1 LEILELRQHWK
12 FKKLEP
18 NCDKIGNFRIV
29 TKLEILRIGT
39 KLEILRIGTK
49 LEILRTKLEQNWKF

>member
-1 LEILELRQHWK
+1 
-12 FKKLEP
+12 
-18 NCDKIGNFRIV
+18 V

-49 LEILRTKLEQNWKF
+49 LEILSMLKTKLMSYRIQIDHGY